1 MIMNRYAII
10 LAAGKGTR
18 MQSLD
23 PNHSK
28 VSYPILGK
36 PIINYVIDA
45 IKPLNFQKMVAVVG
59 FGGEVTKKLVEKDAE
74 VVWQRDI
81 LGTGHAVQ
89 QAEKILKDLDGE
101 TLIIYG
107 DTPLVSTQTIE
118 RIFRIHEKENN
129 ALTVVSAVLSDPHGY
144 GRLIRNEKSYEL
156 SAIREETDCS
166 KYELDI
172 NEANT
177 GICVFDNKLLFKY
190 INKIDNL
197 NARKL
202 FYLSQLVELFVKDG
216 LSVGS
221 VVVEDMVEVFGIND
235 RVQLSYAAKVM
246 RKRINHDLMMSG
258 VSMEDPETTYISPD
272 VVIGKDTVIFPNTT
286 ITGKCVIGANNLI
299 GPNTI
304 LENVTIG
311 NDTTIKSSTLTNC
324 EIGDNE
330 IIKNTVRGK

>member
-1 MIMNRYAII
+1 MVMNRYAII

-36 PIINYVIDA
+36 ALINYVIDA
-45 IKPLNFQKMVAVVG
+45 IKPLNFQKLVAVVG

-74 VVWQRDI
+74 VVWQKDI
-81 LGTGHAVQ
+81 LGTGHAVK
-89 QAEKILKDLDGE
+89 QAEGLLKDLDGE

-107 DTPLVSTQTIE
+107 DTPLVSTETIE
-118 RIFRIHEKENN
+118 RILHIHEKEDN

-144 GRLIRNEKSYEL
+144 GRLIRDEKSYKL

-172 NEANT
+172 KEANT
-177 GICVFDNKLLFKY
+177 GICVFDNKVLFKY
-190 INKIDNL
+190 LNKMDNY

-202 FYLSQLVELFVKDG
+202 YYLSQLVELFVKDG

-235 RVQLSYAAKVM
+235 RAQLAYAAKVM
-246 RKRINHDLMMSG
+246 RKRINHNLMMSG
-258 VSMEDPETTYISPD
+258 VSMEDPESTYISPD
-272 VVIGKDTVIFPNTT
+272 VKIGKDTVIFPNTT
-286 ITGKCVIGANNLI
+286 ITGSCNIGVNNLI

-304 LENVTIG
+304 LENVKVGDG
-311 NDTTIKSSTLTNC
+311 NTIKNSTITKC
-324 EIGDNE
+324 EIGNGE
-330 IIKNTVRGK
+330 VIKQAVKGE